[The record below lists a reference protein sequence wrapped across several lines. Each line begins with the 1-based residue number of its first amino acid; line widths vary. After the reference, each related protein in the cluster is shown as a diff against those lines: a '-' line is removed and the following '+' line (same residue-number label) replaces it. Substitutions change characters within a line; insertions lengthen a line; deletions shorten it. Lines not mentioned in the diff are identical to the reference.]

1 MSVFKHVLVA
11 TDLSDASAPA
21 VELAVSLARH
31 GGAALTVVHAC
42 EIPVFPEG
50 LPPVDYVTPITTAA
64 GKKLDDLVT
73 ALRDRCPDARRV
85 LKVGAPWQEI
95 LAAAA
100 EAGADLVVVGTH
112 GRRGLAHAMLGS
124 VAERVVRLSPVP
136 VLTVRSRPAR

>member
-1 MSVFKHVLVA
+1 MSVFKHVLAA

-21 VELAVSLARH
+21 LELAVSLAREA
-31 GGAALTVVHAC
+31 GARLTVVHAC

-50 LPPVDYVTPITTAA
+50 IPPVDWVTPVTAA
-64 GKKLDDLVT
+64 AGARLDALVGG
-73 ALRDRCPDARRV
+73 LRGRVGEARAV
-85 LKVGAPWQEI
+85 LEVGAPWEVI

-100 EAGADLVVVGTH
+100 KAGADLVVVGTH

-136 VLTVRSRPAR
+136 VLTVRSPGR